1 MPMYVYSTAGEPV
14 GFLFENFVFDFEG
27 TPLARLF
34 GSRAHRLD
42 GSYAGE
48 WFHQM
53 VVERRASPVRPILAV
68 AAPPRRAVPSRPDPR
83 RHVAEYW
90 LYPDAFHRLYP
101 LPHDAEDDAHAPVAQ
116 AAE

>member
-1 MPMYVYSTAGEPV
+1 MPMYVYSTDGEPV
-14 GFLFENFVFDFEG
+14 GFLFESFVFDLEG

-34 GSRAHRLD
+34 GSRVHRLD

-53 VVERRASPVRPILAV
+53 VVERRSSPVRPILPA
-68 AAPPRRAVPSRPDPR
+68 AAPPRRPVPRWPDPR
-83 RHVAEYW
+83 RYVAEYG
-90 LYPDAFHRLYP
+90 LYPDAFHRLYL
-101 LPHDAEDDAHAPVAQ
+101 LPSDEQDLPVAQ